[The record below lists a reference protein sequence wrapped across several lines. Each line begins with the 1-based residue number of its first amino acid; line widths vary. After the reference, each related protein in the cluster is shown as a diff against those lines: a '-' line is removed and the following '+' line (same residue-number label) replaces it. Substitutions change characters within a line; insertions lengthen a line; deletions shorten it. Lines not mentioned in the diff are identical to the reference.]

1 MLRLS
6 KLTDYGMLLMSQ
18 LAASDRDVWK
28 AADLAAATGV
38 PAPTVSKLLQSL
50 LQHDLLVSQRGARG
64 GYRLARQPANISVR
78 EVVDALEG
86 EIALTEC
93 NSEAGSCAQQAHCA
107 LRGNWMRINEA
118 MRDVLDAISLAEMAR
133 DDFAPRFSRSA
144 ITTIHPDTSSRNP
157 S

>member
-18 LAASDRDVWK
+18 LAASEQAVWK
-28 AADLAAATGV
+28 ASDLSTATGV

-50 LQHDLLVSQRGARG
+50 LNKQLLSSQRGAQG
-64 GYRLARQPANISVR
+64 GYRLARQASMITVR

-93 NSEAGSCAQQAHCA
+93 NSDHSQCEQQLECA
-107 LRGNWMRINEA
+107 LRGNWQHINHA
-118 MRDVLDAISLAEMAR
+118 MQNLLDSITLADMAHE
-133 DDFAPRFSRSA
+133 DFQPHFTYRP
-144 ITTIHPDTSSRNP
+144 TTLIRVEH
-157 S
+157 